1 MIKICSSTT
10 ISPQRSTYLNRL
22 KRYHIIVTI
31 VRFLILIGF
40 IAAWEISTRTG
51 TVNPFIFS
59 SPSRILSTFISM
71 AKDGSIFMH
80 IWTTLLKPFCRS
92 F

>member
-51 TVNPFIFS
+51 TVNPFI
-59 SPSRILSTFISM
+59 
-71 AKDGSIFMH
+71 
-80 IWTTLLKPFCRS
+80 W
-92 F
+92 